1 MSSER
6 RIQSSRANGA
16 RSHGPVT
23 RAGRLKSA
31 YNNLRHGILAETV
44 VLEDENSETFNEIL
58 AALTRE
64 FDPQTEAQLGLV
76 ETMASARWRLM
87 RIWSIERQTLK
98 SEIGKH
104 DPGKHDPAARA
115 ALAFHDLANN
125 SRTLDVINRY
135 ESRYDRQYSRSLNL
149 LLKLAD
155 EPYLPNNPVAED
167 ETLTPEPLVP
177 TESPAQTDA
186 PQICQTNLIP
196 QPDTPSRI
204 GLPACPG
211 DDVASLPPSQPAP
224 PDPPTHA
231 EPGPPSGIGLPACP
245 GDEVASLPPSQPAP
259 PDPPTHAEPGPPS
272 GIGLPA
278 CPGDEVA
285 SLPPSQPAPPDPPTH
300 AEPGPPSG
308 IGLPAC
314 PGDEVASLP
323 PSQPAPPDPPTHAEP
338 GPPPQ
343 TQSHDFKQ
351 ICDDLL
357 TPLPRAG

>member
-23 RAGRLKSA
+23 PAGRLKSA

-149 LLKLAD
+149 LLKLARF
-155 EPYLPNNPVAED
+155 PITHSLKFAKPN
-167 ETLTPEPLVP
+167 LSP
-177 TESPAQTDA
+177 TNGHPKRPPSRPGPPGRRKRRMRRSPSPPGTR
-186 PQICQTNLIP
+186 P
-196 QPDTPSRI
+196 QPR
-204 GLPACPG
+204 
-211 DDVASLPPSQPAP
+211 QPAP
-224 PDPPTHA
+224 PDHQLTPPD
-231 EPGPPSGIGLPACP
+231 PRPPATKRQSPAVSPPHPNPLTPNPPLPRKP
-245 GDEVASLPPSQPAP
+245 RPSATIPSPAVRPAP
-259 PDPPTHAEPGPPS
+259 PIP
-272 GIGLPA
+272 
-278 CPGDEVA
+278 
-285 SLPPSQPAPPDPPTH
+285 
-300 AEPGPPSG
+300 
-308 IGLPAC
+308 
-314 PGDEVASLP
+314 
-323 PSQPAPPDPPTHAEP
+323 
-338 GPPPQ
+338 
-343 TQSHDFKQ
+343 
-351 ICDDLL
+351 L
-357 TPLPRAG
+357 TPRPKPSHTISKKFAATY